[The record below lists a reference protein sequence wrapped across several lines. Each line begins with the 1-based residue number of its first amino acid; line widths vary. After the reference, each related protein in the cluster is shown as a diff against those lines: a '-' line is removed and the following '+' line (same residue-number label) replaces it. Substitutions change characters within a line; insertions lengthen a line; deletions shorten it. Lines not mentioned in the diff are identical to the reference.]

1 MRKLNQKKAIFLAT
15 SFLLVF
21 AGGLLSCS
29 NASSNNDNSKDN
41 GEKLYEISGT
51 IAANYSYA
59 PENVLRAENYSSLS
73 RNAITIGDITE
84 GTVTALEAE
93 VSGSNWSVKTGGRS
107 ITEEIT
113 TPSSDGLGFTIKLT
127 NGNWLLGAD
136 CGTYAT
142 LNNERTHVIIDTSAA
157 GGEQGYKDDIV
168 ITVRPKMTAS
178 TNGTVNLTITDATGT
193 INTIKAVEIP
203 ISSNSST
210 ETDVQTIIQS
220 AADSHTFLF
229 TWNNSTS
236 VPAGTHNVRFDFY
249 TEASASITNN
259 SVPVY
264 SCEEI
269 INVYSNQ
276 ETNTWVKNGTVTG
289 GSSIANQK
297 HMTVKT
303 TGAQVTNEANF
314 NLTQECLDLYKRFY
328 YEVSNAAE
336 LKAAVEKII
345 LENDSDTTTTAA
357 NRAEYKIVLANDI
370 VYSSSNSSSL
380 MTFGTS
386 GSEYLNYKYAVA
398 LNPSQP
404 LKISIRG
411 KNGLKKLDLNTNAGD
426 STINKICGIY
436 LNEKVELAIGNINIT
451 RTGTNGSTPVA
462 GRAVW
467 RDCKSQGG
475 SWTAGYITLKN
486 KVLITGNVQN
496 IYFSTKT
503 NTGTTSATAP
513 LKIHKSFTT
522 DSRIGLSFADTSSA
536 LETPCIVTNGYA
548 NGAGGLFATDT
559 SVNIFFSDRG
569 YNVYLADEITWN
581 NQGGQGYIDAEM
593 IPEITFDACGNMQN
607 SSEYGGAKY
616 DTNNSRYLIGYKD
629 SSAFIYVV
637 PFMPDFSNEPLLIQP
652 GYNSRDFTL
661 QLEYENGG
669 LVPVGSDPANPTW
682 KTEAYEETLIDPE
695 TGEEM
700 DTPVQT
706 GLKFSISATDNT
718 IPTGRYK
725 LVATAKYNGN
735 QYTEYWD
742 LSYVKVL
749 FSLDKTMLPV
759 GSTSSETI
767 KLKVLLDEGELKD
780 VTSPASIYVNCE
792 KIVGLNDNGDF
803 LRITMGATDYSYSN
817 STDIITFRASALTGP
832 CAFLLSFP
840 STNYKGI
847 KCYENGESLTAL
859 QKIISV
865 DNKKSFYFTP
875 GTSLSTPISDNNLQ
889 NLINKAQSQAEGDY
903 NIYLMGNA
911 LATEETMQETKYKI
925 SSSDSNESDFGN
937 SFISI
942 NAYPDAKPIKL
953 RFANYNVGSSKKV
966 FSIDAKSASGDS
978 GAELLPEAKRGRVIY
993 IGENAD
999 VTFDGTEA
1007 KGGIEIKGG
1016 YNTNGAAIYLNK
1028 NSKLLLNNAA
1038 IGKMASSST
1047 SFTPGS
1053 SDAAY
1058 YNSAPDFFDGL
1069 GMLMAPGSFI
1079 KIDSDEEDISSGTKA
1094 TEFKAYNT
1102 IFYGNLGGI
1111 NVQNGTKFILDGRD
1125 PAPVSNSYASK
1136 FSYNYIKT
1144 GLLVL
1149 ADGSLH
1155 KDSYIKNVFFNN
1167 NVFVPDSNTEDGVSS
1182 LIESTSNNLQIS
1194 NVHVWNPSYNGINNG
1209 DCRIINCYDSG
1220 CVTINNFH
1228 FYMKSNNASEFNNA
1242 SLSVLYL
1249 EGGTANISD
1258 FSVTELVDN
1267 PVSGDFANAYAI
1279 YASAHSTGVFA
1290 DRINLSGKFYTDGKI
1305 YLQKP
1310 YTSGANPSGVFFN
1323 IAEPIELYTAN
1334 ELYTINTIGSSNS
1347 QYTSE
1352 PASFGTIILHTD
1364 SSTPANGY
1372 VAENATSSGSQVL
1385 DGAIKNV
1392 KACYDKFT
1400 IKLDDATN
1408 TTKALNERGQLQ

>member
-21 AGGLLSCS
+21 AGGLFSCS

-84 GTVTALEAE
+84 GTVTVTALEAE

-107 ITEEIT
+107 ITGEIT
-113 TPSSDGLGFTIKLT
+113 TPSSDGLGFKIKLT

-142 LNNERTHVIIDTSAA
+142 LNSERTHVIIDTSAA

-178 TNGTVNLTITDATGT
+178 TNGSVNLTITDATGT

-210 ETDVQTIIQS
+210 ETDVQTIEQS
-220 AADSHTFLF
+220 AANSHTFVF
-229 TWNNSTS
+229 NWNNSTS
-236 VPAGTHNVRFDFY
+236 VPAGAHNVRFDFY

-276 ETNTWVKNGTVTG
+276 ATNTWVKNGTVTG

-303 TGAQVTNEANF
+303 TGVQVTNEADF
-314 NLTQECLDLYKRFY
+314 ILTQECLDLYKRFY
-328 YEVSNAAE
+328 YEVTNAAE

-345 LENDSDTTTTAA
+345 SENDSDTTTTAA
-357 NRAEYKIVLANDI
+357 NRVEYKIVLANDI

-386 GSEYLNYKYAVA
+386 GSEYLNYKYALA

-451 RTGTNGSTPVA
+451 RAGTNGSTPVA
-462 GRAVW
+462 GRGVW
-467 RDCKSQGG
+467 RDCKQEGG
-475 SWTAGYITLKN
+475 SLTAGYITLKN

-503 NTGTTSATAP
+503 NTGTTAVTAP
-513 LKIHKSFTT
+513 LKIHRSFTT

-536 LETPCIVTNGYA
+536 LETPCIVTKGYN

-559 SVNIFFSDRG
+559 SINIFFSDSG
-569 YNVYLADEITWN
+569 YNVYLDSTVNEITWN
-581 NQGGQGYIDAEM
+581 NQGGQGYIYAEM
-593 IPEITFDACGNMQN
+593 IPEITFDARGNMEE

-700 DTPVQT
+700 DSPVQT
-706 GLKFSISATDNT
+706 GLKFSISGTNNT

-725 LVATAKYNGN
+725 LVATAKYNGK

-749 FSLDKTMLPV
+749 FSIDNTFVKINSVTTPSV
-759 GSTSSETI
+759 
-767 KLKVLLDEGELKD
+767 KLMVTLDEGSLIN
-780 VTSPASIYVNCE
+780 V
-792 KIVGLNDNGDF
+792 
-803 LRITMGATDYSYSN
+803 SN
-817 STDIITFRASALTGP
+817 SANISGSSNQIIGVNDDGSFNTVESTFSGSQVSFTEASNLY
-832 CAFLLSFP
+832 LLEANI
-840 STNYKGI
+840 NYKGL
-847 KCYENGESLTAL
+847 KCYTDTGSTTQFEAY
-859 QKIISV
+859 ISV
-865 DNKKSFYFTP
+865 SDKDTFYFTP
-875 GTSLSTPISDNNLQ
+875 GCSIQTPFNDDNLQ
-889 NLINKAQSQAEGDY
+889 NIINNAKNNGIDDY

-911 LATEETMQETKYKI
+911 VATEDTMQET
-925 SSSDSNESDFGN
+925 DEGL
-937 SFISI
+937 SFIKI
-942 NAYPDAKPIKL
+942 NASANPLPINLKIASYGSTVYAINAAGTDYSAGDL
-953 RFANYNVGSSKKV
+953 TNVLPNASKGRALY
-966 FSIDAKSASGDS
+966 IGGSAS
-978 GAELLPEAKRGRVIY
+978 
-993 IGENAD
+993 
-999 VTFDGTEA
+999 VTLD
-1007 KGGIEIKGG
+1007 KVQIKGG
-1016 YNTNGAAIYLNK
+1016 YAHKGSALLV
-1028 NSKLLLNNAA
+1028 SK
-1038 IGKMASSST
+1038 
-1047 SFTPGS
+1047 GS
-1053 SDAAY
+1053 SVNLVNAY
-1058 YNSAPDFFDGL
+1058 VGDTTTEIVEYFGDYSDFNNVSSFSNGN
-1069 GMLMAPGSFI
+1069 PGSFI
-1079 KIDSDEEDISSGTKA
+1079 YIDSGNSESQMSTFNCKD
-1094 TEFKAYNT
+1094 T
-1102 IFYGNLGGI
+1102 IFNRNMGMIYIG
-1111 NVQNGTKFILDGRD
+1111 NGTKLSISGTINSTNPEVSTTMFFSNAIQSDSNLINIDGNLQ
-1125 PAPVSNSYASK
+1125 A
-1136 FSYNYIKT
+1136 
-1144 GLLVL
+1144 
-1149 ADGSLH
+1149 
-1155 KDSYIKNVFFNN
+1155 DSYIKGVVFYKNCFTGATSSTQANN
-1167 NVFVPDSNTEDGVSS
+1167 PVS
-1182 LIESTSNNLQIS
+1182 IIKTNSNNLLLQ
-1194 NVHVWNPSYNGINNG
+1194 NVKMN
-1209 DCRIINCYDSG
+1209 
-1220 CVTINNFH
+1220 
-1228 FYMKSNNASEFNNA
+1228 NNASIFTGGSHFYSSGVFCTSNA
-1242 SLSVLYL
+1242 SSGSVELKDCHFYANNQSINSSTDSASDFIAVCL
-1249 EGGTANISD
+1249 RGGTANISD
-1258 FSVTELVDN
+1258 CTFTDL
-1267 PVSGDFANAYAI
+1267 SGDNNYAI
-1279 YASAHSTGVFA
+1279 YTDVTGTLTN
-1290 DRINLSGKFYTDGKI
+1290 RINLSGTIYTDGGI
-1305 YLQKP
+1305 YLCKP
-1310 YTSGANPSGVFFN
+1310 YFSSGGSVIGVRLFVD
-1323 IAEPIELYTAN
+1323 
-1334 ELYTINTIGSSNS
+1334 SSLTL
-1347 QYTSE
+1347 QDEAT
-1352 PASFGTIILHTD
+1352 SFGTIILHYD
-1364 SSTPANGY
+1364 SVTPASAY
-1372 VAENATSSGSQVL
+1372 KEYSQVL
-1385 DGAIKNV
+1385 DGTIQDV
-1392 KACYDKFT
+1392 RACRSKFT
-1400 IKLDDATN
+1400 VKLDDANGTV
-1408 TTKALNERGQLQ
+1408 KSLDERGQVEW

>member
-84 GTVTALEAE
+84 GTVTAKEAE
-93 VSGSNWSVKTGGRS
+93 VSGSNWTEKSNGRS
-107 ITEEIT
+107 VTGDIT
-113 TPSSDGLGFTIKLT
+113 TTSSGQLVFTIKLT

-142 LNNERTHVIIDTSAA
+142 LNSERTQVVIDTSVA

-210 ETDVQTIIQS
+210 ETDVQTIVQS

-236 VPAGTHNVRFDFY
+236 VPAGAHNVRFDFY
-249 TEASASITNN
+249 TEASANITDT
-259 SVPVY
+259 SVPFY

-276 ETNTWVKNGTVTG
+276 TTNTWVKNGTVTG

-303 TGAQVTNEANF
+303 SGAQVTNEANF

-345 LENDSDTTTTAA
+345 LENDSDTATTAA

-398 LNPSQP
+398 LNPDQP

-436 LNEKVELAIGNINIT
+436 LNEKVELILGNINII
-451 RTGTNGSTPVA
+451 RAGVNGSSPVA
-462 GRAVW
+462 GRGVW
-467 RDCKSQGG
+467 RDCKEVSGA
-475 SWTAGYITLKN
+475 WTAGYITLKN

-503 NTGTTSATAP
+503 NTGTTAATAP
-513 LKIHKSFTT
+513 LKIHRSFTT

-536 LETPCIVTNGYA
+536 LETPCIVTKGYN
-548 NGAGGLFATDT
+548 NGAGGLFETDT
-559 SVNIFFSDRG
+559 SIDPAKIFFSDSG
-569 YNVYLADEITWN
+569 YNVYRADNEITWN
-581 NQGGQGYIDAEM
+581 NHGGQGYIDAEM
-593 IPEITFDACGNMQN
+593 LPEITFAATGNTETDTN
-607 SSEYGGAKY
+607 TYGGAKY

-749 FSLDKTMLPV
+749 FSLDKTFV
-759 GSTSSETI
+759 KAKSAVTQTI
-767 KLKVLLDEGELKD
+767 NAKVTIDEGELKD
-780 VTSPASIYVNCE
+780 VTNNASISSSCK
-792 KIVGLNDNGDF
+792 KITGLNEDGSFILNTSNNPSGNYNIDF
-803 LRITMGATDYSYSN
+803 TATNTSE
-817 STDIITFRASALTGP
+817 P
-832 CAFLLSFP
+832 CLYFLEVNV
-840 STNYKGI
+840 NYKGI
-847 KCYENGESLTAL
+847 KCYTDSGTTTEFKTLV
-859 QKIISV
+859 SV
-865 DNKKSFYFTP
+865 GDKESFYFIPGCSMQTP
-875 GTSLSTPISDNNLQ
+875 LNYDNLQTIINHAQDNN
-889 NLINKAQSQAEGDY
+889 INDY
-903 NIYLMGNA
+903 NIYLMGNVV
-911 LATEETMQETKYKI
+911 ATEETMQET
-925 SSSDSNESDFGN
+925 DEGL
-937 SFISI
+937 SFIKI
-942 NAYPDAKPIKL
+942 NASANPLPINLKI
-953 RFANYNVGSSKKV
+953 ASYGSTVYAINAAGTDYSAGDSTNVLPNASKGRALY
-966 FSIDAKSASGDS
+966 IGGSAS
-978 GAELLPEAKRGRVIY
+978 
-993 IGENAD
+993 
-999 VTFDGTEA
+999 VTLD
-1007 KGGIEIKGG
+1007 KVQIKGG
-1016 YNTNGAAIYLNK
+1016 YAHKGSALLV
-1028 NSKLLLNNAA
+1028 SK
-1038 IGKMASSST
+1038 
-1047 SFTPGS
+1047 GS
-1053 SDAAY
+1053 SVNLVNAY
-1058 YNSAPDFFDGL
+1058 VGDTTTEIVEYFGDYSDFNNFSSFSNGN
-1069 GMLMAPGSFI
+1069 PGSFI
-1079 KIDSDEEDISSGTKA
+1079 YIDSGNSEGQISTFNCKD
-1094 TEFKAYNT
+1094 T
-1102 IFYGNLGGI
+1102 IFNRNMGMIYIG
-1111 NVQNGTKFILDGRD
+1111 NGTKLSISGTINSTNPEVSTTMFFSNAIQSDSNLINIDGNLQ
-1125 PAPVSNSYASK
+1125 A
-1136 FSYNYIKT
+1136 
-1144 GLLVL
+1144 
-1149 ADGSLH
+1149 
-1155 KDSYIKNVFFNN
+1155 DSYIKGVVFYKNCFTGATSSTQANN
-1167 NVFVPDSNTEDGVSS
+1167 PVS
-1182 LIESTSNNLQIS
+1182 IIKTNSNNLLLQ
-1194 NVHVWNPSYNGINNG
+1194 NVKMN
-1209 DCRIINCYDSG
+1209 
-1220 CVTINNFH
+1220 
-1228 FYMKSNNASEFNNA
+1228 NNASIFTGGSHFYSSGVLCASNN
-1242 SLSVLYL
+1242 SHSSVELKDCHFYANNQSINSSTDTGCDFIAVCL
-1249 EGGTANISD
+1249 RGGTATITD
-1258 FSVTELVDN
+1258 CTFTEL
-1267 PVSGDFANAYAI
+1267 SGTNNYAV
-1279 YASAHSTGVFA
+1279 YTGVTGTNNPA
-1290 DRINLSGKFYTDGKI
+1290 SNLQNRINLNGSFYTDGGI
-1305 YLQKP
+1305 YLCKP
-1310 YTSGANPSGVFFN
+1310 YASGGGS
-1323 IAEPIELYTAN
+1323 
-1334 ELYTINTIGSSNS
+1334 TIGVRLFIDNTLVLPDADYLAALSGLT
-1347 QYTSE
+1347 YAADPTT
-1352 PASFGTIILHTD
+1352 FGTIILHAD
-1364 SSTPANGY
+1364 SATPAAGY
-1372 VAENATSSGSQVL
+1372 VDYSQIL
-1385 DGAIKNV
+1385 YGTIQDV
-1392 KACYDKFT
+1392 KAYYNKFT
-1400 IKLDDATN
+1400 VKLDDTN
-1408 TTKALNERGQLQ
+1408 GTEKSLNDRGQLEW

>member
-59 PENVLRAENYSSLS
+59 PENILRAENYGNLS

-84 GTVTALEAE
+84 GTVTAKEAE
-93 VSGSNWSVKTGGRS
+93 VSGSNWTEKTDGRS
-107 ITEEIT
+107 ITGEIT
-113 TPSSDGLGFTIKLT
+113 TPSSDGLGFKIKLT
-127 NGNWLLGAD
+127 NGNWLLSAD

-142 LNNERTHVIIDTSAA
+142 INSERTQVEIPSGTHAQ
-157 GGEQGYKDDIV
+157 QGYKDDIV

-210 ETDVQTIIQS
+210 ETDVQTIVQS

-236 VPAGTHNVRFDFY
+236 VPAGAHNVRFDFY
-249 TEASASITNN
+249 TEASANITDT
-259 SVPVY
+259 SVPFY

-345 LENDSDTTTTAA
+345 SENDSDTTTTAA

-451 RTGTNGSTPVA
+451 RAGTNGSTPVA
-462 GRAVW
+462 GRGVW
-467 RDCKSQGG
+467 RDCKQEGG
-475 SWTAGYITLKN
+475 SWTAGYIILKN

-503 NTGTTSATAP
+503 NTGTTAATAP
-513 LKIHKSFTT
+513 LKIHRSFTT

-559 SVNIFFSDRG
+559 SINIFFSDSG

-593 IPEITFDACGNMQN
+593 LPEITFAATGNTETDTN
-607 SSEYGGAKY
+607 TYGGAKY
-616 DTNNSRYLIGYKD
+616 DGNNSRYLIGYKD
-629 SSAFIYVV
+629 SSAFIYVI
-637 PFMPDFSNEPLLIQP
+637 PSIQDSSYQPLLTQP
-652 GYNSRDFTL
+652 AYNSRDFTL

-669 LVPVGSDPANPTW
+669 LVPVGADTSDPAW
-682 KTEAYEETLIDPE
+682 KVEPYTENLS
-695 TGEEM
+695 GS

-749 FSLDKTMLPV
+749 FSLDKTFV
-759 GSTSSETI
+759 KAKSAVTQTI
-767 KLKVLLDEGELKD
+767 NAKVTIDEGELKD
-780 VTSPASIYVNCE
+780 VTNNASISSSCK
-792 KIVGLNDNGDF
+792 KITGLNEDGSFILNTSNNPSGNYNIDF
-803 LRITMGATDYSYSN
+803 TATNTSE
-817 STDIITFRASALTGP
+817 P
-832 CAFLLSFP
+832 CLYFLEVNV
-840 STNYKGI
+840 NYKGI
-847 KCYENGESLTAL
+847 KCYTDSGTTTQFKTLV
-859 QKIISV
+859 SV
-865 DNKKSFYFTP
+865 DDKESFYFIPDCSMQTP
-875 GTSLSTPISDNNLQ
+875 LNYDNLQTIINHAQDNN
-889 NLINKAQSQAEGDY
+889 INDY
-903 NIYLMGNA
+903 NIYLMGDA
-911 LATEETMQETKYKI
+911 VAADETMQQTKYKLHEYL
-925 SSSDSNESDFGN
+925 SEETDYGN
-937 SFISI
+937 SFININAYTDATPVKIRFVSYGSTVYSI
-942 NAYPDAKPIKL
+942 NAAGTTYSA
-953 RFANYNVGSSKKV
+953 GSAESVLSNDKK
-966 FSIDAKSASGDS
+966 
-978 GAELLPEAKRGRVIY
+978 GRVLY
-993 IGENAD
+993 IGCKAS
-999 VTFDGTEA
+999 VTLE
-1007 KGGIEIKGG
+1007 KVQIKGG
-1016 YNTNGAAIYLNK
+1016 YSHKGSAFLADKGSTVNLIDSYIGDTSDTIISYYGATESFNNVSIADNGN
-1028 NSKLLLNNAA
+1028 
-1038 IGKMASSST
+1038 
-1047 SFTPGS
+1047 PGS
-1053 SDAAY
+1053 Y
-1058 YNSAPDFFDGL
+1058 IY
-1069 GMLMAPGSFI
+1069 
-1079 KIDSDEEDISSGTKA
+1079 IDSGTNEDEKSTFNC
-1094 TEFKAYNT
+1094 TNT
-1102 IFYGNLGGI
+1102 IFNRNMGMMYIGNEAKFAITGTVSSTDP
-1111 NVQNGTKFILDGRD
+1111 NVSSTMFYCN
-1125 PAPVSNSYASK
+1125 AVSGNS
-1136 FSYNYIKT
+1136 NLIDIDDNQQP
-1144 GLLVL
+1144 G
-1149 ADGSLH
+1149 
-1155 KDSYIKNVFFNN
+1155 SYIKGVIFYKNWFVNASTPSQADKPVSIIKSRSENLLLQNVKMYNN
-1167 NVFVPDSNTEDGVSS
+1167 ASSFTGSNAHFYSSGV
-1182 LIESTSNNLQIS
+1182 LCASNNSHSSVELKDCHFCANNQS
-1194 NVHVWNPSYNGINNG
+1194 INSS
-1209 DCRIINCYDSG
+1209 YDSG
-1220 CVTINNFH
+1220 CDFIAVC
-1228 FYMKSNNASEFNNA
+1228 
-1242 SLSVLYL
+1242 LR
-1249 EGGTANISD
+1249 GGTADITNCT
-1258 FSVTELVDN
+1258 FTEL
-1267 PVSGDFANAYAI
+1267 SGTNNYAI
-1279 YASAHSTGVFA
+1279 YTGVTGTNSPA
-1290 DRINLSGKFYTDGKI
+1290 SILQNRINLNGSFYTDGGI
-1305 YLQKP
+1305 YLCKP
-1310 YTSGANPSGVFFN
+1310 YASGGGS
-1323 IAEPIELYTAN
+1323 
-1334 ELYTINTIGSSNS
+1334 TIGIRLFIDNS
-1347 QYTSE
+1347 LVLPDADYL
-1352 PASFGTIILHTD
+1352 ASLSGLTYAADPTTFGTIILHAD
-1364 SSTPANGY
+1364 SATPAAGY
-1372 VAENATSSGSQVL
+1372 VDYSQIL
-1385 DGAIKNV
+1385 YGTIQDV
-1392 KACYDKFT
+1392 KSYYNKFT
-1400 IKLDDATN
+1400 VKLDDTN
-1408 TTKALNERGQLQ
+1408 GTEKSLNDRGQLEW